1 MNNTIEVLEELL
13 YEAEHAYDNCVE
25 GMKEDWG
32 EKIDALTKAI
42 TTLKVLESADGLLE
56 KREYPSGCSYEEEY
70 EEGYDCSNK
79 CDGCIHGFEKGKVQG
94 FNQAID
100 LYQKVLAKQILK
112 VKELEAE
119 AKLGNIPYKEAIAL
133 KAENKE
139 LKEQQLTVD
148 TIEKVFDKHTIIANS
163 DILYRKDLAIAII
176 KAREAK
182 QHRTCDPECPFYKT
196 EEASK

>member
-1 MNNTIEVLEELL
+1 MSI
-13 YEAEHAYDNCVE
+13 
-25 GMKEDWG
+25 KQQ
-32 EKIDALTKAI
+32 LTKAI
-42 TTLKVLESADGLLE
+42 TTLKALESAADELPE
-56 KREYPSGCSYEEEY
+56 KKDADWHINGSEYGRCDEYFCSDMSE
-70 EEGYDCSNK
+70 
-79 CDGCIHGFEKGKVQG
+79 G

-100 LYQKVLAKQILK
+100 LFQIPYAKQILK
-112 VKELEAE
+112 VEELEAE

-163 DILYRKDLAIAII
+163 DILYRKDLAKAII

>member
-1 MNNTIEVLEELL
+1 MNNTIEVLESIGKKYLIG
-13 YEAEHAYDNCVE
+13 AEGY
-25 GMKEDWG
+25 
-32 EKIDALTKAI
+32 KAI
-42 TTLKVLESADGLLE
+42 NKAIATLKALESAEGLLE

-112 VKELEAE
+112 VKGLEKSISDVLTQRDMWKTDYAELQ
-119 AKLGNIPYKEAIAL
+119 
-133 KAENKE
+133 AENKK

-176 KAREAK
+176 KAREDK
-182 QHRTCDPECPFYKT
+182 NG
-196 EEASK
+196 

>member
-1 MNNTIEVLEELL
+1 MNNTIEALEEIKKYYAQDIIRGTETGSKRFKAIEKAISNEKVLEIAGDMLPS
-13 YEAEHAYDNCVE
+13 YESGGRADEDIPDDKEHAYSLGYGD
-25 GMKEDWG
+25 GQ
-32 EKIDALTKAI
+32 IDYKHKA
-42 TTLKVLESADGLLE
+42 E
-56 KREYPSGCSYEEEY
+56 P
-70 EEGYDCSNK
+70 
-79 CDGCIHGFEKGKVQG
+79 
-94 FNQAID
+94 
-100 LYQKVLAKQILK
+100 VLAKQILK

-163 DILYRKDLAIAII
+163 DILYRKDLAIHII
-176 KAREAK
+176 KAREEK
-182 QHRTCDPECPFYKT
+182 QTRTCDPDCPFCKT